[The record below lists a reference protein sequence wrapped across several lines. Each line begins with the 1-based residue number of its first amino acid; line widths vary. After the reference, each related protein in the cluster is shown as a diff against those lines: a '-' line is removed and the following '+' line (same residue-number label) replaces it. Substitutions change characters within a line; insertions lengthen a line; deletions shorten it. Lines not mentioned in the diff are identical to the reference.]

1 MTKPENTTPESENSN
16 HTYVTHH
23 IPWYVHLI
31 WVGYWVL
38 CLSYILYYQFPII
51 TKELLSP
58 P

>member
-1 MTKPENTTPESENSN
+1 MYKPEEAPPEVENKN
-16 HTYVTHH
+16 HTYVTHQ